1 MKVSHASYLRIT
13 SQSINTAVD
22 TKMSVLTL
30 SQLAD
35 LALSAGA
42 SLLESI
48 KEEERLCEMGAYF

>member
-1 MKVSHASYLRIT
+1 
-13 SQSINTAVD
+13 
-22 TKMSVLTL
+22 MSVLTL